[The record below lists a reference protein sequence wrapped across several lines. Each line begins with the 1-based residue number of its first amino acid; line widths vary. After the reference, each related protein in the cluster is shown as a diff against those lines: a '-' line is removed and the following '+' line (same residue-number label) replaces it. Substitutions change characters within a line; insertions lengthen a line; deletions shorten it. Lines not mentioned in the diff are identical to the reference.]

1 MSHDP
6 DLAKGPIDMADVPA
20 WVGGL
25 QRGEFESNWVA
36 AIVEIIQREPCSVAA
51 LAMALAAVR
60 DRYRGYGNAPSIK
73 LPADSPVVIN
83 VSLDSRSKLTQAQLQ
98 EIYDN
103 ALDTPFGWQ
112 TKKAREWGVSSSRIC
127 VIRSR
132 YLKSLKQETPR

>member
-1 MSHDP
+1 MSHES
-6 DLAKGPIDMADVPA
+6 DLAGPPLDMSDVPE

-60 DRYRGYGNAPSIK
+60 DRYRGYGDSPSIK
-73 LPADSPVVIN
+73 LPDDPPIVLPTTQAGG
-83 VSLDSRSKLTQAQLQ
+83 SKLTQAQVQ

-103 ALDTPFGWQ
+103 AHAPKGWP
-112 TKKAREWGVSSSRIC
+112 TKKAAEWGVSISRIC
-127 VIRSR
+127 FLRSR
-132 YLKSLKQETPR
+132 YLKSLREKQP